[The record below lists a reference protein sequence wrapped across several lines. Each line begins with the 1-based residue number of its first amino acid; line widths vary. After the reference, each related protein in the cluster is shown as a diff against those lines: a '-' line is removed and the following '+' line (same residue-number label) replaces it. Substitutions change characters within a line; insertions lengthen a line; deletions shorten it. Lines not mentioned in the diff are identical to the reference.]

1 MPKINFTLKKAA
13 SKNPKIDLKFTNKLL
28 LYCGFHYICSHFKTL
43 MKKKLKVGFWEF
55 IARVVL
61 KNRIAILGLIFL
73 ITLFL
78 GLQWKNIRFSFTEA
92 NLLPDNNIVNT
103 EYNSFLD
110 KFGEE
115 GNLIVVGVK
124 DDAFFTPKVFSAW
137 NKLMSEFKSQKEID
151 LVVSVSDLKKLQK
164 NEAIESFELVPFVD
178 QSKTANQAYLDS
190 IKKDLFEKMPF
201 YEGLLFNNKGT
212 IRSAIYMDK
221 KIVNTAARKDYILN
235 DFIPKIEAFEKETG
249 VDLRV
254 SGMPYIRTLNA
265 KSITDEI
272 SLFIGASLFITSL
285 IFFFFFRSFR
295 ATLISMII
303 VIIGVMWTFGLL
315 GLFHYEITVLT
326 AIVPSLVIVIGIP
339 NCIFLTNKYQ
349 QEFRAHGNKARA
361 LQRVIT
367 KVGTAT
373 LMTNLTTAAGFATFI
388 ITQSELL
395 KEFGIISS
403 LSIIALFFLCLIVI
417 PIYYSYQPVPKAKHL
432 EHLSR
437 NYTKVFITWIEKTV
451 KYNRRYVYAVAIF
464 LFLISSIG
472 ALKIKTSGSLIEDM
486 PKKTGFFQD
495 ILFFEKEFN
504 GVMPL
509 EITVDTERKKGV
521 MKLSTMKK
529 MDELQKTIEEIP
541 ELSKPISILNL
552 VKYSKQAYYNGN
564 PDYYELPTSQE
575 QSFILGYAKNG
586 TKGSKENIM
595 KSYVDSTGQVARIT
609 TFMKDIGTGNMSKI
623 EDKLWSKIN
632 TIFPKDRYKVV
643 MTGKALVFEKGTK
656 YLLDNLVSSLLFAVF
671 LISLL
676 MVFMF
681 RSFKMVVVSLIPNL
695 LPLMITAG
703 LMGYFGIPLKPSTI
717 LVFSIAFGLS
727 VDDTIHFLAQY
738 RQELTQNNWKIKK
751 SVFATIKESGISMF
765 YTSVVLFAGFSVFML
780 SDFGGTVALGGLVA
794 ITLAFGMLSNLMLL
808 PCLVLTL
815 NKSLANEQEFIEP
828 KIDVLDH
835 LDELEENN

>member
-1 MPKINFTLKKAA
+1 MF
-13 SKNPKIDLKFTNKLL
+13 SG
-28 LYCGFHYICSHFKTL
+28 GFHYICTHFKTF
-43 MKKKLKVGFWEF
+43 MKKKLKVGFWEL
-55 IARVVL
+55 IARIVL
-61 KNRIAILGLIFL
+61 KNRIVILGVIVLITIFL
-73 ITLFL
+73 A
-78 GLQWKNIRFSFTEA
+78 LQWKNIRFSFTEA
-92 NLLPDNNIVNT
+92 NLLPDTHIVNK
-103 EYNSFLD
+103 EYNAFLD
-110 KFGEE
+110 MFGEE

-124 DDAFFTPKVFSAW
+124 DDAFFTPKAFAAW
-137 NKLMSEFKSQKEID
+137 DKLMKDIKSQKEID
-151 LVVSVSDLKKLQK
+151 LIVSISDLKKLQK
-164 NEAIESFELVPFVD
+164 NDSLQTFELVPFVN
-178 QSKTANQAYLDS
+178 QSKTINQEYLTS
-190 IKKDLFEKMPF
+190 IKKELFEKMPF
-201 YEGLLFNNKGT
+201 YEGLLFNKKNGT
-212 IRSAIYMDK
+212 IRSAIYLDK
-221 KIVNTAARKDYILN
+221 KIVNTIHRKDYIIN

-249 VDLRV
+249 IDLKV

-272 SLFIGASLFITSL
+272 SLFIGASLLVTSL

-295 ATLISMII
+295 ATLISIII
-303 VIIGVMWTFGLL
+303 VVIGVMWTFGLL
-315 GLFHYEITVLT
+315 GLFHFEITVLT
-326 AIVPSLVIVIGIP
+326 ALVPSLVIVIGIP

-349 QEFRAHGNKARA
+349 QEFISHGNKARA

-388 ITQSELL
+388 VTQSELL
-395 KEFGIISS
+395 REFGIISS
-403 LSIIALFFLCLIVI
+403 LSIIALFFLCLIII
-417 PIYYSYQPVPKAKHL
+417 PIYYSYQPIPKKKHL
-432 EHLSR
+432 EHLNR
-437 NYTKVFITWIEKTV
+437 NYTRVFMTWIEKTV
-451 KYNRRYVYAVAIF
+451 KYNRRYVYVVAIF

-472 ALKIKTSGSLIEDM
+472 AFKIKTSGSLIEDM
-486 PKKTGFFQD
+486 PKNTGFFQD
-495 ILFFEKEFN
+495 ILFFEKEFE
-504 GVMPL
+504 GIMPL
-509 EITVDTERKKGV
+509 EITIDTKRKKGV
-521 MKLSTMKK
+521 MKLSTLKK

-564 PDYYELPTSQE
+564 PEYYELPTSQE
-575 QSFILGYAKNG
+575 QSFILGYAKNA
-586 TKGSKENIM
+586 TKDSKNNIM

-609 TFMKDIGTGNMSKI
+609 TFMRDIETGNMKKI
-623 EDKLWSKIN
+623 ETKLWTKIN
-632 TIFPKDRYKVV
+632 KVFPSDRYKVV

-656 YLLDNLVSSLLFAVF
+656 YLLDNLVTSLLFAIL

-738 RQELTQNNWKIKK
+738 RQELTNNNWKIKK

-780 SDFGGTVALGGLVA
+780 SDFGGTVALGGLIAV
-794 ITLAFGMLSNLMLL
+794 TLIFGMLSNLMLL

-815 NKSLANEQEFIEP
+815 NKSLANKQEFIEP
-828 KIDVLDH
+828 KIDVLSKPT
-835 LDELEENN
+835 EEQEGPLKQ

>member
-1 MPKINFTLKKAA
+1 MKKA
-13 SKNPKIDLKFTNKLL
+13 
-28 LYCGFHYICSHFKTL
+28 
-43 MKKKLKVGFWEF
+43 LKVGFWEL
-55 IARVVL
+55 IARIVL

-78 GLQWKNIRFSFTEA
+78 GLQWKNIRFTFTEA
-92 NLLPDNNIVNT
+92 NLLPDDNIVNT
-103 EYNSFLD
+103 QYKTFLD
-110 KFGEE
+110 QFGEE

-124 DDAFFTPKVFSAW
+124 DNIFFTPKVFAAW
-137 NKLMSEFKSQKEID
+137 NKLMTDFKSQKEID

-164 NEAIESFELVPFVD
+164 NEAAESFELAPFVD
-178 QSKTANQAYLDS
+178 QSKTTNQAYLNG
-190 IKKDLFEKMPF
+190 IKRELFTKMPF
-201 YEGLLFNNKGT
+201 YEGLLFNKKGT

-221 KIVNTAARKDYILN
+221 KIVNTAARKDFILKV
-235 DFIPKIEAFEKETG
+235 FIPKIEAFEKETG

-272 SLFIGASLFITSL
+272 SLFIGASLFVTSL
-285 IFFFFFRSFR
+285 IFFFFFRSLR

-315 GLFHYEITVLT
+315 GLLNYEITVLT

-349 QEFRAHGNKARA
+349 QEYRSHGNKARA

-388 ITQSELL
+388 ITNSELL
-395 KEFGIISS
+395 KEFGIVSS
-403 LSIIALFFLCLIVI
+403 LSIISLFFLCLIII
-417 PIYYSYQPVPKAKHL
+417 PIYYSYQPVPKEKHL
-432 EHLSR
+432 EHLNR
-437 NYTKVFITWIEKTV
+437 NYTKTFMTWIEKTV
-451 KYNRRYVYAVAIF
+451 KDNRTSVYAVAIL
-464 LFLISSIG
+464 LFFASTFG
-472 ALKIKTSGSLIEDM
+472 ALQIKTSGSLIEDM
-486 PKKTGFFQD
+486 PKKTGFYED

-509 EITVDTERKKGV
+509 EITVDTQRKKGV

-529 MDELQKTIEEIP
+529 MDELQTAIEEIP

-575 QSFILGYAKNG
+575 QAFIMSYAKNG
-586 TKGSKENIM
+586 AKDSKKNIM

-609 TFMKDIGTGNMSKI
+609 TFMKDIGTGNMGKI
-623 EDKLWSKIN
+623 EDKLWAKIN
-632 TIFPKDRYKVV
+632 TIFPKDHYKVV

-738 RQELTQNNWKIKK
+738 RQELTRNNWKIKK

-780 SDFGGTVALGGLVA
+780 SDFGGTVALGGLIA

-815 NKSLANEQEFIEP
+815 NKSLANEQEFKEP
-828 KIDVLDH
+828 KIDILNPTEKETDNF
-835 LDELEENN
+835 DKNELKS

>member
-1 MPKINFTLKKAA
+1 
-13 SKNPKIDLKFTNKLL
+13 
-28 LYCGFHYICSHFKTL
+28 

-55 IARVVL
+55 IARIVL
-61 KNRIAILGLIFL
+61 KNKIIIIGLIL
-73 ITLFL
+73 LLTA
-78 GLQWKNIRFSFTEA
+78 GLASQWPNIRFSFTEA
-92 NLLPDNNIVNT
+92 NLLPDNHIINE
-103 EYNSFLD
+103 EYKAFLD
-110 KFGEE
+110 EFGEE

-124 DDAFFTPKVFSAW
+124 DDVLFSPKVFAEW
-137 NKLMSEFKSQKEID
+137 NSLMNDFKSQKEVD
-151 LVVSVSDLKKLQK
+151 LIVSINDLKKLQK
-164 NEAIESFELVPFVD
+164 NDSLQTFELVPFVD
-178 QSKTANQAYLDS
+178 QSKSVNKAYLDT
-190 IKKDLFEKMPF
+190 IKKDLFKKMPF

-212 IRSAIYMDK
+212 IRSAIYINK
-221 KIVNTAARKDYILN
+221 KIVNTHARKDFILQ

-249 VDLRV
+249 IDLHV

-272 SLFIGASLFITSL
+272 SLFIGASLLITSL

-295 ATLISMII
+295 ATLISITI
-303 VIIGVMWTFGLL
+303 VVIGVMWTFGLL

-326 AIVPSLVIVIGIP
+326 ALVPSLVIVIGIP

-349 QEFRAHGNKARA
+349 QEFIAHGNKARS

-367 KVGTAT
+367 RVGTAT

-388 ITQSELL
+388 ITNNTLL
-395 KEFGIISS
+395 KEFGIVSS
-403 LSIIALFFLCLIVI
+403 ISIIALFFLCLITI
-417 PIYYSYQPVPKAKHL
+417 PIFYSYQPVPKSKHL
-432 EHLSR
+432 KHLSR
-437 NYTKVFITWIEKTV
+437 NYTKSFISWIEKMV
-451 KYNRRYVYAVAIF
+451 RNNRRHVYLVAVI
-464 LFLISSIG
+464 LFMVSIIG

-486 PKKTGFFQD
+486 PKNTGFFRD
-495 ILFFEKEFN
+495 ILFFENEFN

-509 EITVDTERKKGV
+509 EITVDTKRKKGV
-521 MKLSTMKK
+521 MKLSTMRKI
-529 MDELQKTIEEIP
+529 DELQKTIEEIP

-564 PDYYELPTSQE
+564 PEYYDLPTSQE
-575 QSFILGYAKNG
+575 QSFILSYAKNA
-586 TKGSKENIM
+586 TKDSKENIM

-609 TFMKDIGTGNMSKI
+609 TFMKDIGTGNMANI
-623 EDKLWSKIN
+623 EDKLLTKIHK
-632 TIFPKDRYKVV
+632 IFPEDRYKVT

-656 YLLDNLVSSLLFAVF
+656 YLLENLVSSILFAIL

-695 LPLMITAG
+695 LPLVITAG

-738 RQELTQNNWKIKK
+738 RQELTHNNWRIKK

-765 YTSVVLFAGFSVFML
+765 YTSVVLFSGFSVFML
-780 SDFGGTVALGGLVA
+780 SEFGGTVALGGLIA

-835 LDELEENN
+835 IDEPEYN

>member
-1 MPKINFTLKKAA
+1 MVFTTFAA
-13 SKNPKIDLKFTNKLL
+13 IFNSFMKN
-28 LYCGFHYICSHFKTL
+28 
-43 MKKKLKVGFWEF
+43 KLKVGFWEF
-55 IARVVL
+55 IARIVL
-61 KNRIAILGLIFL
+61 KNRLFILGVILLMTVFL
-73 ITLFL
+73 A
-78 GLQWKNIRFSFTEA
+78 LQWKNIRFSFTEA
-92 NLLPDNNIVNT
+92 NLLPDNNIINT
-103 EYNSFLD
+103 EYNAFLE

-124 DDAFFTPKVFSAW
+124 DDAFFTPKAFAAW
-137 NKLMSEFKSQKEID
+137 DKLMTDFKSNAEVD
-151 LVVSVSDLKKLQK
+151 LVVSISDLKKLQK
-164 NEAIESFELVPFVD
+164 NDSIQSFELLPFVD
-178 QSKTANQAYLDS
+178 QHKIANPAYLKS
-190 IKKDLFEKMPF
+190 IQKDLFENMPF
-201 YEGLLFNNKGT
+201 YEGLLFNKKNGT
-212 IRSAIYMDK
+212 IRSAIYLDK
-221 KIVNTAARKDYILN
+221 KIVNTPQRKDYILN

-249 VDLRV
+249 IDLRV

-272 SLFIGASLFITSL
+272 SLFIGASLLVTSL

-295 ATLISMII
+295 ATLISITI
-303 VIIGVMWTFGLL
+303 VVIGVMWTFGLL

-326 AIVPSLVIVIGIP
+326 ALVPSLVIVIGIP

-349 QEFRAHGNKARA
+349 QEYSAHGNKARA

-388 ITQSELL
+388 ITNSELL

-403 LSIIALFFLCLIVI
+403 LSIISLFFLCLIVI

-437 NYTKVFITWIEKTV
+437 NYTKVFMNWIEKTV
-451 KYNRRYVYAVAIF
+451 KYNRRYVYVVAIF
-464 LFLISSIG
+464 LFLVSSIG
-472 ALKIKTSGSLIEDM
+472 AFKIKTSGSLIEDM
-486 PKKTGFFQD
+486 PKNTGFYKD
-495 ILFFEKEFN
+495 ILFFENEFE
-504 GVMPL
+504 GIMPL
-509 EITVDTERKKGV
+509 EITVDTKRKKGV
-521 MKLSTMKK
+521 MKLSTLRK
-529 MDELQKTIEEIP
+529 MDNFQETIEEIP

-564 PDYYELPTSQE
+564 PEYYELPTSQE
-575 QSFILGYAKNG
+575 QSFILSYAKNA
-586 TKGSKENIM
+586 TKNSKDNLM

-609 TFMKDIGTGNMSKI
+609 TFMRDIGTGNMAKI
-623 EDKLWSKIN
+623 ETKLWEKAN
-632 TIFPKDRYKVV
+632 KIFPKDRYNVV

-676 MVFMF
+676 MIFMF
-681 RSFKMVVVSLIPNL
+681 RSFKMVVISLIPNL

-738 RQELTQNNWKIKK
+738 RQELTRNNWKIKK
-751 SVFATIKESGISMF
+751 SVFATLKEAGISMF

-815 NKSLANEQEFIEP
+815 NKSLANKQEFIEP
-828 KIDVLDH
+828 KIDILSNIEE
-835 LDELEENN
+835 DENTDL

>member
-1 MPKINFTLKKAA
+1 
-13 SKNPKIDLKFTNKLL
+13 
-28 LYCGFHYICSHFKTL
+28 

-55 IARVVL
+55 VARIVL

-92 NLLPDNNIVNT
+92 NLLPDNNIVNK
-103 EYNSFLD
+103 EYNAFL
-110 KFGEE
+110 KEFGEE
-115 GNLIVVGVK
+115 GNLIVVGIK
-124 DDAFFTPKVFSAW
+124 DEAFFTPKVFTAW
-137 NKLMSEFKSQKEID
+137 NKLMLNFKSQKEID

-164 NEAIESFELVPFVD
+164 NEAIESFELVPFAD
-178 QSKTANQAYLDS
+178 QSKTNDQAYLNGL
-190 IKKDLFEKMPF
+190 KKDLFTKLPF
-201 YEGLLFNNKGT
+201 YEGLLFNNKET

-221 KIVNTAARKDYILN
+221 EIVNTAARKDYILN

-295 ATLISMII
+295 ATLISMLI

-417 PIYYSYQPVPKAKHL
+417 PIYYSYQPVPKDKHL

-437 NYTKVFITWIEKTV
+437 NYTKVFISWIEKMV

-464 LFLISSIG
+464 LFLISCVG
-472 ALKIKTSGSLIEDM
+472 ALKIQTSGSLIEDM
-486 PKKTGFFQD
+486 PKNTGFFQD

-509 EITVDTERKKGV
+509 EITIDTQRKKGV
-521 MKLSTMKK
+521 MKLSTMRK
-529 MDELQKTIEEIP
+529 MDEFQKTIEEIP

-564 PDYYELPTSQE
+564 PEYYDLPTSQE

-586 TKGSKENIM
+586 TKNSKENIM

-609 TFMKDIGTGNMSKI
+609 TFMKDIGTGNMAKI
-623 EDKLWSKIN
+623 EDQLWAKIN
-632 TIFPKDRYKVV
+632 TIFPKDRYKVS

-656 YLLDNLVSSLLFAVF
+656 YLLDNLVSSILFAIF
-671 LISLL
+671 LISML

-738 RQELTQNNWKIKK
+738 RQELTNNNWKIKK

-780 SDFGGTVALGGLVA
+780 SDFGGTVALGGLIA

-835 LDELEENN
+835 LDEAEDN